1 MGFQVFC
8 YLVIIVF
15 VEPGIAFYG
24 HSTDIRPIQ
33 YSIYILP
40 EIKCF
45 SFHYTHNGNG
55 FAYISM
61 VTDTQLEF
69 YRKYLK
75 QDEQLVWMLVEM
87 VITEDTEKVSCQVFI
102 NSKLVTVNIPR
113 LLLLSLLGLKNIDK
127 IDHQKP
133 KFFQRSQ

>member
-1 MGFQVFC
+1 
-8 YLVIIVF
+8 
-15 VEPGIAFYG
+15 
-24 HSTDIRPIQ
+24 
-33 YSIYILP
+33 
-40 EIKCF
+40 
-45 SFHYTHNGNG
+45 
-55 FAYISM
+55 M

-87 VITEDTEKVSCQVFI
+87 VITEDAEKVSCQVFI

-133 KFFQRSQ
+133 KFFQRFQ